1 MYKGSVSFWVR
12 VVVDLIFYVS
22 KYGMDYY
29 TLVSLAEFPG
39 GKDGV
44 TDGLKTR
51 TLLQEFRI
59 IV

>member
-1 MYKGSVSFWVR
+1 MR

-22 KYGMDYY
+22 KYGMGYY

-39 GKDGV
+39 GIDGV
-44 TDGLKTR
+44 TDGLKTG